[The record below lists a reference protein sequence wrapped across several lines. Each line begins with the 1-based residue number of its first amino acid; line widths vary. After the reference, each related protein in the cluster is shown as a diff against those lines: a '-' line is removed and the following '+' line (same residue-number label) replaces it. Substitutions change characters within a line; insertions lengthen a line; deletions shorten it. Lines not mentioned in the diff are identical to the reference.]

1 MRTLPE
7 AMQVGINADLDR
19 VLCHILQLQY
29 ITFGLYREEN
39 HLKKNRGR
47 DVPFQRS
54 RKMTS
59 LPWTFWYCVDEYACY
74 IVNEISEILKNNGL
88 DYIEYAHGAYMYMYQ
103 PLKSRWKG

>member
-1 MRTLPE
+1 MVFTIVSNCPENQQLWLSNIKMRTLPE

-59 LPWTFWYCVDEYACY
+59 LP
-74 IVNEISEILKNNGL
+74 
-88 DYIEYAHGAYMYMYQ
+88 
-103 PLKSRWKG
+103 